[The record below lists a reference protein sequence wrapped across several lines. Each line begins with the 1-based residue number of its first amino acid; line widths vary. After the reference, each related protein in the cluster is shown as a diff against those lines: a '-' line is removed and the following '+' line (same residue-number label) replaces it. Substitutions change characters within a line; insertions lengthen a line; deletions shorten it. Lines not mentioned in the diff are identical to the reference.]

1 MKKRMTIFALTTI
14 LCGAAAITEN
24 HNQAF
29 ARSGSHSSGHSA
41 NSGRSSHS
49 SGHSAS
55 SGRSSHSSGHSAS
68 SGRSSHSSGHSVS
81 SGRSSH
87 SSGHSAI
94 SGRSSHSSG
103 HSASSGRSSHSSAHS
118 ANSGKNSH
126 SKGHNATVGRSTNSK
141 GHSVTTGKGSN
152 FKGHT
157 AVVGRNSNLKTT
169 NAATKGKNVNTK
181 NVANSKNSTTSLV
194 ANHNKAYNKKS
205 NEPTNYNNIVN
216 SHLDTLVVGH
226 NKAFTKKSTKPT
238 NSKNIAISHL
248 DAIVAEH
255 DKAFIK
261 KSTKPTSSKNL
272 INSHLDAIVAGHNK
286 AFTKKSTKPTNS
298 KNIAISHLDT
308 IVAEHDKA
316 FITKTSNSK
325 TVATKKNTDKNAK
338 KVNLVNKEKAVDPKL
353 TANNKTVVD
362 TKKYKTK
369 EEISKLSTAQLLKD
383 IIKNRDGKG
392 ITQLHGNYC
401 GPGHGDIKNG
411 PPPVDLLDLG
421 CKIHDIG
428 YDQKG
433 YFNRD
438 VNNRFIEF
446 VNKNASKMK
455 PAEREKAYYY
465 AEGFERMNKTPLQEV
480 AKVASIISAPV
491 RMAYNLISDG
501 VKGTV
506 NLISKGVKAIGSLF
520 NSNRIISF
528 GTVPH
533 RNIERAGD
541 RGSGNNP
548 FLLQN
553 QPRRAR

>member
-1 MKKRMTIFALTTI
+1 MKKGMTIFALTTI

-41 NSGRSSHS
+41 SSGRSSHS

-68 SGRSSHSSGHSVS
+68 SGRSSHSSGHSAS
-81 SGRSSH
+81 TGRSSH
-87 SSGHSAI
+87 SSGHS
-94 SGRSSHSSG
+94 G
-103 HSASSGRSSHSSAHS
+103 SSGRSSHSSAHS

-261 KSTKPTSSKNL
+261 ESTKPTSSKNL

-316 FITKTSNSK
+316 FISKTLNSK
-325 TVATKKNTDKNAK
+325 TVATKK
-338 KVNLVNKEKAVDPKL
+338 
-353 TANNKTVVD
+353 
-362 TKKYKTK
+362 YKTK
-369 EEISKLSTAQLLKD
+369 QEISKLSTWSILKYVYQHRNGSK
-383 IIKNRDGKG
+383 INE
-392 ITQLHGNYC
+392 LHGCYC
-401 GPGHGDIKNG
+401 GPFFGDTKKG
-411 PPPVDLLDLG
+411 PKPVDILDRL
-421 CKIHDIG
+421 CRQHDIG
-428 YDQKG
+428 YEKKG
-433 YFNRD
+433 YFNRQ
-438 VNNRFIEF
+438 VNNEFIAG
-446 VNKNASKMK
+446 VNKYASKMK
-455 PAEREKAYYY
+455 PAEREKAYYF
-465 AEGFERMNKTPLQEV
+465 AEGFKRMNNTPLQEV
-480 AKVASIISAPV
+480 AKAFNLASKPFSAVANFISNGAKSIG
-491 RMAYNLISDG
+491 NLFNGNRTS
-501 VKGTV
+501 T
-506 NLISKGVKAIGSLF
+506 ISK
-520 NSNRIISF
+520 NSNNF
-528 GTVPH
+528 
-533 RNIERAGD
+533 D
-541 RGSGNNP
+541 RGESNGKNSYP
-548 FLLQN
+548 WLKK
-553 QPRRAR
+553 PRLAR

>member
-1 MKKRMTIFALTTI
+1 MKKGMTIFALTTI

-41 NSGRSSHS
+41 SSGRSSHS

-68 SGRSSHSSGHSVS
+68 SGRSSHSSGHSAN
-81 SGRSSH
+81 SGKN
-87 SSGHSAI
+87 
-94 SGRSSHSSG
+94 
-103 HSASSGRSSHSSAHS
+103 SHSSAHS

-126 SKGHNATVGRSTNSK
+126 SKGHSATE
-141 GHSVTTGKGSN
+141 
-152 FKGHT
+152 GHT
-157 AVVGRNSNLKTT
+157 TVVGRNSNLKTT

-181 NVANSKNSTTSLV
+181 NVANSKNSATSLV

-205 NEPTNYNNIVN
+205 NEPTNSKNIAN

-238 NSKNIAISHL
+238 NYKNIAISHL

-255 DKAFIK
+255 DKAFI
-261 KSTKPTSSKNL
+261 SKTL
-272 INSHLDAIVAGHNK
+272 
-286 AFTKKSTKPTNS
+286 NS
-298 KNIAISHLDT
+298 KAVS
-308 IVAEHDKA
+308 
-316 FITKTSNSK
+316 
-325 TVATKKNTDKNAK
+325 TKKNTDKNAE

-353 TANNKTVVD
+353 TANNETVVD
-362 TKKYKTK
+362 TKKFKTK
-369 EEISKLSTAQLLKD
+369 EEISKLSNSQLIKD
-383 IIKNRDGKG
+383 IIKNREGKG
-392 ITQLHGNYC
+392 ITQLHGHYC

-421 CKIHDIG
+421 CKIHDED

-438 VNNRFIEF
+438 ANNRFIEF

-465 AEGFERMNKTPLQEV
+465 AEGFKRMNKTPLQEI

>member
-1 MKKRMTIFALTTI
+1 MKKGMTIFALTTI

-87 SSGHSAI
+87 SSGHSASSGRSSHSSGHSASTGRSSHSSGHI
-94 SGRSSHSSG
+94 ASSGRSSHSSG

-126 SKGHNATVGRSTNSK
+126 SKGHNATVGRSTNSKGHSATTGRSTSSKGNNATVGRSTNSK

-205 NEPTNYNNIVN
+205 NEPTNYKNIVN

-226 NKAFTKKSTKPT
+226 NKAFTNKSTKPT

-248 DAIVAEH
+248 DA
-255 DKAFIK
+255 
-261 KSTKPTSSKNL
+261 
-272 INSHLDAIVAGHNK
+272 
-286 AFTKKSTKPTNS
+286 
-298 KNIAISHLDT
+298 

-433 YFNRD
+433 YFNRE

-455 PAEREKAYYY
+455 PAERETAYYY

>member
-1 MKKRMTIFALTTI
+1 MKKAMTIFALTTI
-14 LCGAAAITEN
+14 LCGAAAVTDS

-29 ARSGSHSSGHSA
+29 ARSG
-41 NSGRSSHS
+41 SHS

-55 SGRSSHSSGHSAS
+55 SGRSSHSSGHSAN
-68 SGRSSHSSGHSVS
+68 SGKN
-81 SGRSSH
+81 
-87 SSGHSAI
+87 
-94 SGRSSHSSG
+94 
-103 HSASSGRSSHSSAHS
+103 SHSSAHS

-126 SKGHNATVGRSTNSK
+126 SKGHSATE
-141 GHSVTTGKGSN
+141 
-152 FKGHT
+152 GHT
-157 AVVGRNSNLKTT
+157 TVVGRNSNLKTT

-181 NVANSKNSTTSLV
+181 NVANSKNSATSLV

-205 NEPTNYNNIVN
+205 NEPTNSKNIAN

-286 AFTKKSTKPTNS
+286 AFTKKTTKPTNS
-298 KNIAISHLDT
+298 KNIAISNLDT

-316 FITKTSNSK
+316 FISKTLNSK
-325 TVATKKNTDKNAK
+325 AVSTKKNTDKNAE

-353 TANNKTVVD
+353 TANNETVVD

-369 EEISKLSTAQLLKD
+369 EEISKLSNSQLIKD
-383 IIKNRDGKG
+383 IIKNREGKG
-392 ITQLHGNYC
+392 ITQLHGHYC

-421 CKIHDIG
+421 CKIHDED

-438 VNNRFIEF
+438 ANNRFIEF

-465 AEGFERMNKTPLQEV
+465 AEGFKRMNKTPLQEI

>member
-1 MKKRMTIFALTTI
+1 MKKGMTIFALTTI

-41 NSGRSSHS
+41 SSGRNSHS

-68 SGRSSHSSGHSVS
+68 SGRSSHSSGHSASTGRSSHSSGHIAS

-87 SSGHSAI
+87 SSGHI
-94 SGRSSHSSG
+94 
-103 HSASSGRSSHSSAHS
+103 ASSGRSSHSSAHS

-126 SKGHNATVGRSTNSK
+126 SKGHSATVGRSTSSK
-141 GHSVTTGKGSN
+141 GNNAT
-152 FKGHT
+152 
-157 AVVGRNSNLKTT
+157 VGRNSNLKTT

-181 NVANSKNSTTSLV
+181 NVANSKNSATSLV
-194 ANHNKAYNKKS
+194 DNHNKAYNKKS
-205 NEPTNYNNIVN
+205 NETTNYKNIAN
-216 SHLDTLVVGH
+216 SHLDTLVV
-226 NKAFTKKSTKPT
+226 
-238 NSKNIAISHL
+238 
-248 DAIVAEH
+248 
-255 DKAFIK
+255 
-261 KSTKPTSSKNL
+261 
-272 INSHLDAIVAGHNK
+272 GHNK

-316 FITKTSNSK
+316 FISKTLNSK
-325 TVATKKNTDKNAK
+325 TVA
-338 KVNLVNKEKAVDPKL
+338 
-353 TANNKTVVD
+353 

-369 EEISKLSTAQLLKD
+369 EEISKLSTVQLLKD

>member
-1 MKKRMTIFALTTI
+1 MKKGMTIFALTTI

-41 NSGRSSHS
+41 SSGRSSHSSGHSASSGRSSHSSGHSASSGRSSHSSAHSASSGRSSHS

-87 SSGHSAI
+87 SSGHSAN
-94 SGRSSHSSG
+94 SGKN
-103 HSASSGRSSHSSAHS
+103 SHSSAHS

-126 SKGHNATVGRSTNSK
+126 SKGHSETE
-141 GHSVTTGKGSN
+141 
-152 FKGHT
+152 GHT
-157 AVVGRNSNLKTT
+157 TVVGRNSNLKTT

-181 NVANSKNSTTSLV
+181 NVANSKNSATSLV
-194 ANHNKAYNKKS
+194 ANHNKAHNKKS
-205 NEPTNYNNIVN
+205 YDTTNYKNIAN
-216 SHLDTLVVGH
+216 SHLDAIVAGH

-255 DKAFIK
+255 DKAFI
-261 KSTKPTSSKNL
+261 
-272 INSHLDAIVAGHNK
+272 
-286 AFTKKSTKPTNS
+286 
-298 KNIAISHLDT
+298 
-308 IVAEHDKA
+308 
-316 FITKTSNSK
+316 TKTSNSK
-325 TVATKKNTDKNAK
+325 TVATKKNTDKNAE

-353 TANNKTVVD
+353 TANNETVVD

-369 EEISKLSTAQLLKD
+369 EEISKLSNSQLIKD
-383 IIKNRDGKG
+383 IIKNREGKD
-392 ITQLHGNYC
+392 ITHLHGHYC
-401 GPGHGDIKNG
+401 GPGYGDIKNG

-455 PAEREKAYYY
+455 PAERERAYYY
-465 AEGFERMNKTPLQEV
+465 AEGFERMNKTPLQEI
-480 AKVASIISAPV
+480 AKVVSIISAPFRAV
-491 RMAYNLISDG
+491 GNLITG
-501 VKGTV
+501 
-506 NLISKGVKAIGSLF
+506 GVKAIGSLF
-520 NSNRIISF
+520 K
-528 GTVPH
+528 PH
-533 RNIERAGD
+533 RTVTVNVINVPTD
-541 RGSGNNP
+541 RSGNEGKSLYP
-548 FLLQN
+548 WLKK
-553 QPRRAR
+553 PRVAR